1 MNKRG
6 RKMTDDETKN
16 TEQTESK
23 PDGKDIKQQ
32 ANEAVD
38 KASEVAGK
46 AAEKASDLME
56 SFAEGAKKAGA
67 KAGEVLEDVAEG
79 TKKAAEKA
87 GETASDV
94 MDNIIV
100 GVRKASEKAA
110 DSVKIME
117 VKHEIS
123 KLENANKKIM
133 PRLSQVAWDLYE
145 QGTLNAPELTVLCD
159 EIASNNSLIQ
169 TKLKKI
175 EEIRA
180 TEDK

>member
-1 MNKRG
+1 MAE
-6 RKMTDDETKN
+6 DETKK
-16 TEQTESK
+16 TEQAEATPE
-23 PDGKDIKQQ
+23 GKDFKQK

-38 KASEVAGK
+38 KASEAAGK
-46 AAEKASDLME
+46 AAEKAGDLLE
-56 SFAEGAKKAGA
+56 TFAEGAKKAGV
-67 KAGEVLEDVAEG
+67 KAGEVFEDVAEG

-123 KLENANKKIM
+123 KLEQANKKIM
-133 PRLSQVAWDLYE
+133 PQLSQAAWNLYE
-145 QGTLNAPELTVLCD
+145 QGTLKVAELTALCD
-159 EIASNNSLIQ
+159 EIASNNTLIQ
-169 TKLKKI
+169 AKLKKI
-175 EEIRA
+175 EEIKA